1 MTLDLTADELLST
14 TRAVRKRLDLTR
26 PVPRQLLLE
35 CVELATQA
43 PTGSNTQ
50 GWHFV
55 IVEDP
60 ATKQALADL
69 YGRGF
74 DPYIDHLAPAYGAGD
89 SRTDRRD
96 KVRESAIYL
105 RQHFHEVPA
114 MLVPCV
120 TGRLAE
126 ATPNVFAA
134 SMYGSILPA
143 VWSFMLAARARALGT
158 AWTSL
163 HLIFEREA
171 AEVLGIN
178 FDEVTQV
185 GLIPIAYTLGTDFK
199 AAPRIPLDTV
209 VHWDRW

>member
-1 MTLDLTADELLST
+1 
-14 TRAVRKRLDLTR
+14 
-26 PVPRQLLLE
+26 VPRQLLLE
-35 CVELATQA
+35 CVDLATQA
-43 PTGSNTQ
+43 PTGSNSQ

-55 IVEDP
+55 IIEDP

-74 DPYIDHLAPAYGAGD
+74 DPYIESLAPDFGPGD
-89 SRTDRRD
+89 SRTNRRD

-105 RQHFHEVPA
+105 REHFQEAPA

-120 TGRLAE
+120 TGRLPE
-126 ATPNVFAA
+126 ASPNIFAA

-158 AWTSL
+158 AWTTL
-163 HLIFEREA
+163 HLAFEHEA
-171 AEVLGIN
+171 AAVLGID
-178 FDEVTQV
+178 FDKVTQV
-185 GLIPIAYTLGTDFK
+185 GLMPIAYTIGTDFK
-199 AAPRIPLDTV
+199 PAPRIPLERV